1 MTSEKAKML
10 AGELYDPTAPELEAE
25 RKRARELTREY
36 NRTVPDEEDGRR
48 RELLED
54 LLGSRG
60 ENCTIEPSFRCDYGS
75 NIHVGEDF
83 FANFDCIF
91 LDVCRIE
98 IGRNC
103 LIGPGVHIYTA
114 THPLEADERAEGL
127 EYGEPV
133 TIGDDVWIGGRAVIN
148 PGVTIGDEVV
158 VGSGAV
164 VTENVPD
171 GVVVQG
177 NPATVVRELEAA
189 D

>member
-1 MTSEKAKML
+1 MTSERAQML

-36 NRTVPDEEDGRR
+36 DRTAPDEDGRR
-48 RELLED
+48 LELLEE

-60 ENCTIEPSFRCDYGS
+60 EACTIEPSFRCDYGS
-75 NIHVGEDF
+75 NIHVGEGF
-83 FANFDCIF
+83 FANFDCVF

-127 EYGEPV
+127 EYGKPV
-133 TIGDDVWIGGRAVIN
+133 TIGDD
-148 PGVTIGDEVV
+148 VV

-164 VTENVPD
+164 VTEDVPQ

-177 NPATVVRELEAA
+177 NPATVVRELESA